1 VGGKIG
7 KQYSHCCPAKPLFN
21 LRLQK
26 QVRLLV
32 LIFHSLVFFA
42 EVLRMLLIEN
52 PDDIQEEVCGYS
64 IEDFQFHLVRAGK
77 GL

>member
-7 KQYSHCCPAKPLFN
+7 KQYPHRCPAKPMFI

-26 QVRLLV
+26 QVGLLE

-52 PDDIQEEVCGYS
+52 LDDHQEEVCGYS
-64 IEDFQFHLVRAGK
+64 IEDFQFHFVRASK